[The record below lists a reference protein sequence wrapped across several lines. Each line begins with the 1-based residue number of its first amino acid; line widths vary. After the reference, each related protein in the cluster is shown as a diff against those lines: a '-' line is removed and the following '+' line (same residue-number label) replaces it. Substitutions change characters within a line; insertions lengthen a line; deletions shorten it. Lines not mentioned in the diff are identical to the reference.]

1 MGSMIIIDANYILR
15 WFLNDIV
22 AQAAVVDALL
32 RSSDPDSIVLDRVT
46 VAEVTYVLRAQKYD
60 HGQVFRLLEELSYYP
75 SVAAMDKV
83 DSAALEIYRDT
94 SLDFEDCVLLAFS
107 KLKNYDIG
115 TFDKD
120 LLKHTT

>member
-1 MGSMIIIDANYILR
+1 MIIIDANYILR

-22 AQAAVVDALL
+22 GQAVVVDALL
-32 RSSDPDSIVLDRVT
+32 RSSASDSIVLDRVT

-75 SVAAMDKV
+75 SLATMDTV
-83 DSAALEIYRDT
+83 DSAALEIYRET

-120 LLKHTT
+120 LLKHAT